1 MMILKSLLL
10 IPLASFMMTDVLGE
24 IEQEIYLG
32 LKEGNAK
39 RIAAYFADNV
49 SITLKNDTGYYSKFQ
64 SEMVLRD
71 FLKNCR
77 ASEVKQIQGTNKN
90 SKQNYRTYEFIT
102 SSQTFRV
109 FVRFTTTEGHE
120 IYIAELRIE

>member
-1 MMILKSLLL
+1 MM
-10 IPLASFMMTDVLGE
+10 ADVLGD

-32 LKEGNAK
+32 LKEGSAK

-64 SEMVLRD
+64 SEMVLKE
-71 FLKNCR
+71 FLKTFR
-77 ASEVKQIQGTNKN
+77 ASEVKQVQVMSKN
-90 SKQNYRTYEFIT
+90 GKQNYRTYEFIT

-109 FVRFTTTEGHE
+109 FVRFTTTEGKE